1 MSGQVSGRLLGIQV
15 GQVAKLAPL
24 AGGEAL
30 AVQSAMA
37 KATVSSLAD
46 PRPVEVGRLGL
57 AGDEQADATVHGGIE
72 KAIYMYPLVH
82 YAHWQQFLGRSDP
95 LPFGGLGENLT
106 VEGLSEADLWLG
118 DTLLIGDAVFV
129 VTQPRHPCHKL
140 ASYLGNLRV
149 GREMLLRGM
158 TGWYL
163 SVEQAAP
170 IRAGD
175 PVRLVPGSRQ
185 LSLAERIRQKIRPVD
200 LD

>member
-1 MSGQVSGRLLGIQV
+1 MGEPMTGRVLGIQV

-30 AVQSAMA
+30 AVKSALA
-37 KATVSSLAD
+37 KAPVSTLD
-46 PRPVEVGRLGL
+46 DLRPVELGRLGL

-72 KAIYMYPLVH
+72 KAIYVYPVVH
-82 YAHWQQFLGRSDP
+82 YAHWQCFLGRSAP
-95 LPFGGLGENLT
+95 LPFGSLGENLT
-106 VEGLSEADLWLG
+106 IEGLSEADVWLG
-118 DTLLIGDAVFV
+118 DTLLIGDAVLV

-140 ASYLGNLRV
+140 ASYLGNKYV